1 MAPDPTASNSATSN
15 PTAPKC
21 AFVIF
26 GMSGDLAARKL
37 VPALYRLHLDH
48 QLHPETQIIGY
59 ARSDYDDAA
68 IREKMEEALKDY
80 VDDFDA
86 EAWGSLKSRIYY
98 VQGPYDEAKGY
109 KKLSKKLDELKLE
122 NRAFYTATPPQA
134 YTGIVKCMAAAGL
147 NSSQG
152 WTRVIIEKPFG
163 TDLESAKQLNDE
175 VLDVFE
181 ESQVYRIDH
190 YLAKET
196 AQNISALR
204 FANTL
209 FEPIWSNRY
218 IDHVQ
223 ITMSEPMGMEGRG
236 GFYEEAGV
244 IRDVFQ
250 NHLLQLL
257 ALVAMEP
264 PTRYDAGS
272 VRSEKVKVFEAT
284 TCLGL
289 KSAVLGQYVAGNGL
303 SAYRDE
309 EGVAKNSRQATYA
322 AVTLEVCNWRW
333 TGVPFYLRSGKAL
346 NMKATE
352 IVLKFKQ
359 QPHIPFDIAK
369 PPADR
374 LVLRVVPNEGISFR
388 FNAKQ
393 PGQGVDLKRAS
404 MNFYYDEAFNTR
416 APDAY
421 ETLILD
427 AMRGDAT
434 LFMRAD
440 EVEAQW
446 RIVDPLLNE
455 WESAKTPPVFYEA
468 GSWGPKEADELLE
481 DAGRYWHRPGGN
493 A

>member
-1 MAPDPTASNSATSN
+1 MSNTTPN
-15 PTAPKC
+15 C

-26 GMSGDLAARKL
+26 GMSGDLTARKL
-37 VPALYRLHLDH
+37 MPALY
-48 QLHPETQIIGY
+48 QLHINGQLHKDTVIVGY
-59 ARSDYDDAA
+59 ARSEYSDEE
-68 IREKMEEALKDY
+68 IRDKMRGALQKY
-80 VDDFDA
+80 VEDFDD
-86 EAWGSLKSRIYY
+86 ETWGSLATRIFY
-98 VQGPYDEAKGY
+98 VQGQYDEAEGY
-109 KKLSKKLDELKLE
+109 EKLVTKLDELGRD

-134 YTGIVKCMAAAGL
+134 YAGIIACMAAVGL
-147 NSSQG
+147 NESTG
-152 WTRVIIEKPFG
+152 WTRVVIEKPFG

-175 VLDVFE
+175 VLEVFD
-181 ESQVYRIDH
+181 ESQIYRIDH

-223 ITMSEPMGMEGRG
+223 ITMTEPMGVEGRG

-264 PTRYDAGS
+264 PARWDAIS
-272 VRSEKVKVFEAT
+272 VRNEKVKVFQAMA
-284 TCLGL
+284 CLDL
-289 KSAVLGQYVAGNGL
+289 KSSVLAQYTAGGDL
-303 SAYRDE
+303 PAYREE
-309 EGVAKNSRQATYA
+309 EGVDSKSRQATYA
-322 AVTLEVCNWRW
+322 AVSFEVNNWRW
-333 TGVPFYLRSGKAL
+333 TGVPFYVRGGKAL
-346 NMKATE
+346 DSKSTE

-359 QPHIPFDIAK
+359 QPHIPFDLETK

-393 PGQGVDLKRAS
+393 PGQGIDLKRAS
-404 MNFYYDEAFNTR
+404 MNFYYHEAFDTR
-416 APDAY
+416 PPDAY

-446 RIVDPLLNE
+446 QIVDPLLRH
-455 WESAKTPPVFYEA
+455 WENGDQEPAFYKA
-468 GSWGPKEADELLE
+468 GSMGPSEADELLE
-481 DAGRYWHRPGGN
+481 RDGRHWHKPGGVS
-493 A
+493 

>member
-1 MAPDPTASNSATSN
+1 MTPNSPN
-15 PTAPKC
+15 C

-26 GMSGDLAARKL
+26 GMSGDLSARKL
-37 VPALYRLHLDH
+37 MPALY
-48 QLHPETQIIGY
+48 QLHIDGQLHEDTAVVGY
-59 ARSDYDDAA
+59 ARSDYSDTEMQ
-68 IREKMEEALKDY
+68 EKMQGALEKY
-80 VDDFDA
+80 VEDFDSKKW
-86 EAWGSLKSRIYY
+86 ESLKSRISY
-98 VQGPYDEAKGY
+98 VQGQYDEAEGY
-109 KKLSKKLDELKLE
+109 EKLSKKLDELGRD

-134 YTGIVKCMAAAGL
+134 YAGIIGCMAAAGL
-147 NSSQG
+147 NTSDG

-163 TDLESAKQLNDE
+163 TDLESAKNLNDE
-175 VLDVFE
+175 VLEVFD

-218 IDHVQ
+218 IDHIQ
-223 ITMSEPMGMEGRG
+223 ITMTEPMGVEGRG
-236 GFYEEAGV
+236 GFYEDAGV

-264 PTRYDAGS
+264 PARYDAVS
-272 VRSEKVKVFEAT
+272 VRNEKVKVFQAMA
-284 TCLGL
+284 CLNL
-289 KSAVLGQYVAGNGL
+289 EDSVLAQYSAGGDLP
-303 SAYRDE
+303 AYREE
-309 EGVAKNSRQATYA
+309 EGVDPNSRQATYA
-322 AVTLEVCNWRW
+322 AVTFEVNNWRW
-333 TGVPFYLRSGKAL
+333 TGVPFYVRGGKAL
-346 NMKATE
+346 DSKSTE

-359 QPHIPFDIAK
+359 QPHIPFDLEAK

-388 FNAKQ
+388 FNAKE
-393 PGQGVDLKRAS
+393 PGQGTELKRAS
-404 MNFYYDEAFNTR
+404 MNFYYNEAFDTR
-416 APDAY
+416 SPDAY

-427 AMRGDAT
+427 AMLGDAT

-446 RIVDPLLNE
+446 RIVDPLLQH
-455 WESAKTPPVFYEA
+455 WEDSEREPAFYEA
-468 GSWGPKEADELLE
+468 GSMGPKEASKLLGQ
-481 DAGRYWHRPGGN
+481 AGRQWHKPGGSR
-493 A
+493 